1 MKEDPARQVPKRI
14 IDAIQQAGNIALFTH
29 THPDGDALGSLLG
42 FADILRDCNKNVLC
56 YLEEPV
62 SYLYDFLPHSDE
74 VQIGLEA
81 YQEFVSQSGDDLL
94 NIALDCGDD
103 DRLGILKNEFLKVEP
118 FVVIDHHQSHK
129 NFGTDRWVDSTKSS
143 TGEMVFEI
151 AQALGVDMSYECAY
165 NLYIAICTDT
175 GSFKYENT
183 RARTMQ
189 IAGEL
194 LDKGVL
200 PEQVGNHLYDNY
212 SKPRLKLLELVLST
226 VEFRE
231 SDQLAFIYVDDKM
244 LEQSGATMQDVEG
257 FIDFPR
263 SIKAVQVAVFI
274 KETRNKGIS
283 VSFRAKGTCD
293 VAEVAKHF
301 AGGGHRNAA
310 GFKCEGKTLA
320 EVREGVYD
328 VLKKRLA

>member
-1 MKEDPARQVPKRI
+1 MKEDPARKVPKRI

-42 FADILRDCNKNVLC
+42 FADILRASDKKVFCF
-56 YLEEPV
+56 LEEPV
-62 SYLYDFLPHSDE
+62 SHLYDFLPTCEQVQLSLDE
-74 VQIGLEA
+74 YL
-81 YQEFVSQSGDDLL
+81 EFVSDAGDDLL

-103 DRLGILKNEFLKVEP
+103 DRLGSLKEEFLQVQP
-118 FVVIDHHQSHK
+118 FIVIDHHQSHK
-129 NFGTDRWVDSTKSS
+129 DFGTDRWVDAKRSS

-151 AQALGVDMSYECAY
+151 AEALGVQISYECAY

-183 RARTMQ
+183 SARTMQ

-194 LDKGVL
+194 LARGVM

-212 SKPRLKLLELVLST
+212 SKPRLKLLELVLAT

-231 SDQLAFIYVDDKM
+231 SDKLAFIYVDDTM
-244 LEQSGATMQDVEG
+244 LEQSGATIQDVEG

-263 SIKAVQVAVFI
+263 SIKSVQVAVFL
-274 KETRNKGIS
+274 KETQNGWIS
-283 VSFRAKGTCD
+283 VSLRAKGNCD

-301 AGGGHRNAA
+301 SGGGHRNAA
-310 GFKCEGKTLA
+310 GFKCEGKTMG
-320 EVREGVYD
+320 EVREDVYD
-328 VLKKRLA
+328 VLKTLVP